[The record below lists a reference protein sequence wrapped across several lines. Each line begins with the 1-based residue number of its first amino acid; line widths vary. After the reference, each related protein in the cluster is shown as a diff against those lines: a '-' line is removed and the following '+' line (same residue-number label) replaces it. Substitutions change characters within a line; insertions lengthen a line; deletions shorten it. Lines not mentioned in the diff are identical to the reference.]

1 MCIHNLSCHAF
12 THRADQASRTCNNN
26 TTGYRRVPNF
36 PPSESLP
43 STVMHPFPKSPP
55 QNQPRLAPAGR
66 PGGLADRPGVKTAH
80 RCVACHQVYLPDFE
94 RKARVGVRAQPAR
107 NHWKKRQRHIKSSSY
122 TLPTGA
128 VLLLLQSC
136 LPWPT
141 PPPPSD
147 WAGLL
152 PCLIKGVVITSD
164 HRLPRSILRAHAHT
178 VANWGTTWASP
189 APLTLSN
196 PSLARQ
202 GSKRTGTARG
212 NPPTG
217 TQPNNASIQHVSGFA
232 VQPVHNEGFGKL
244 VTSRFGYTREFKHN
258 HLYS

>member
-107 NHWKKRQRHIKSSSY
+107 NHFAAE
-122 TLPTGA
+122 LPPLADAATAIRLGWPPS
-128 VLLLLQSC
+128 LLDQGGGDHFR
-136 LPWPT
+136 
-141 PPPPSD
+141 PPPASVDPKS
-147 WAGLL
+147 
-152 PCLIKGVVITSD
+152 T
-164 HRLPRSILRAHAHT
+164 RAHCCQLGHHVGLACSAHSQQPLL
-178 VANWGTTWASP
+178 GTSGQQTHWDCQREP
-189 APLTLSN
+189 AHRHPTKQCQHSTRVRLCS
-196 PSLARQ
+196 
-202 GSKRTGTARG
+202 TAR
-212 NPPTG
+212 
-217 TQPNNASIQHVSGFA
+217 S
-232 VQPVHNEGFGKL
+232 
-244 VTSRFGYTREFKHN
+244 
-258 HLYS
+258 

>member
-1 MCIHNLSCHAF
+1 MWVCGRS
-12 THRADQASRTCNNN
+12 
-26 TTGYRRVPNF
+26 
-36 PPSESLP
+36 
-43 STVMHPFPKSPP
+43 
-55 QNQPRLAPAGR
+55 QPG
-66 PGGLADRPGVKTAH
+66 T
-80 RCVACHQVYLPDFE
+80 
-94 RKARVGVRAQPAR
+94 
-107 NHWKKRQRHIKSSSY
+107 I
-122 TLPTGA
+122 
-128 VLLLLQSC
+128 LLQSC

-217 TQPNNASIQHVSGFA
+217 TQPNIASIQHVSGFA